1 VGKSRNDVFDQ
12 AIASP
17 ASPDFIR
24 RAATAPLRHRQHS
37 RSFALSQI
45 TRPAEAKQQH
55 HAAALDDNWT
65 DFSAYSISWKTISEK
80 WAMLDAGVHV
90 RDCSARRSTRH
101 C

>member
-1 VGKSRNDVFDQ
+1 MSLK
-12 AIASP
+12 AIEDRAS
-17 ASPDFIR
+17 FRMRTLIR
-24 RAATAPLRHRQHS
+24 RRR
-37 RSFALSQI
+37 I
-45 TRPAEAKQQH
+45 AKQQH
-55 HAAALDDNWT
+55 NAAALDDTWT